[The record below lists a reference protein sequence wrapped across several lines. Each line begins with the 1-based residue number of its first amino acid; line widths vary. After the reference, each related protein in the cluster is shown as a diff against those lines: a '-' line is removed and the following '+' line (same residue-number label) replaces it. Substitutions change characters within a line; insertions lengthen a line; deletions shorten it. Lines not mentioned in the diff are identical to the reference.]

1 MQIAEIRT
9 VAKSL
14 PPLRWNTHKSLIL
27 SYSADFS
34 VIFVKKPCKRAR
46 KTSHESL
53 FRYPLTQSAEP
64 ILRTYRQSISK
75 GEDGIKT
82 MEDLL
87 KMLSVYYIL

>member
-34 VIFVKKPCKRAR
+34 VIFSKKLFDREMTMSKFDDEIR
-46 KTSHESL
+46 KIRVE
-53 FRYPLTQSAEP
+53 A
-64 ILRTYRQSISK
+64 
-75 GEDGIKT
+75 
-82 MEDLL
+82 
-87 KMLSVYYIL
+87 